1 MLLENYKSH
10 FKKTF
15 LLAYPVVISQ
25 VGHVIVNLTDSVLI
39 GHLGP
44 VKLAACSLGISVF
57 AVLMVLGIGIAYGL
71 TPHISREYGAND
83 KDACGKYLINS
94 FLINII
100 TGILVYLGIYF
111 LSTQLTKFGQQP
123 EVVTEALPFLR
134 IIGLSMIPLMIFLTF
149 KQFAEGLNFTRQAMI
164 ITLIADGINVFLT
177 YGLINGEFGLPRLEL
192 KGAGIANL
200 ISRTLMAILMIS
212 YVLRSKNFKPYLHQA
227 KIKFIK
233 WKDSL
238 AVINYGIPTAFQ
250 YLFEI
255 GAFALAALMMG
266 MISANH
272 QSAHQIAIS
281 IASATYMAA
290 SGIGAATAVRVGN
303 ALGEKNFLNLRR
315 AGFSGYFMV
324 LAFMGLS
331 AILMIIGKEAFPKF
345 YMDHPEVNS
354 IASVLMIIAAFFQLS
369 DGTQV
374 VGLGALRGMG
384 DVKIPTLVTFI
395 AYWVIAIPLSYYL
408 GFTLRMGAEG
418 IWIALSLGLTISA
431 VLLFWRFRVL
441 SSRLIVN
448 HNI

>member
-10 FKKTF
+10 FKKSF

-57 AVLMVLGIGIAYGL
+57 GVLMVFGIGIAYGL
-71 TPHISREYGAND
+71 TPHISREYGAKN
-83 KDACGKYLINS
+83 KDACGKYLVNS

-100 TGILVYLGIYF
+100 TGVLVYLGIYL

-123 EVVTEALPFLR
+123 EVVIEALPFLR
-134 IIGLSMIPLMIFLTF
+134 IIGLSMIPLMLFLTF

-177 YGLINGEFGLPRLEL
+177 YGLINGEFGLPRMEL

-200 ISRTLMAILMIS
+200 TSRILMAVLMLT

-227 KIKFIK
+227 KFKFIR
-233 WKDSL
+233 WVDSL
-238 AVINYGIPTAFQ
+238 AIIKYGIPTAFQ

-290 SGIGAATAVRVGN
+290 SGIGAASSVRVGN
-303 ALGEKNFLNLRR
+303 ALGEKNYLNLRR
-315 AGFSGYFMV
+315 AGFAGYWMV

-331 AILMIIGKEAFPKF
+331 AILMIIGKETFPKF

-408 GFTLRMGAEG
+408 GFTLKMGAEG

-431 VLLFWRFRVL
+431 ILLYWRFRVL
-441 SSRLIVN
+441 SARLIN
-448 HNI
+448 STI